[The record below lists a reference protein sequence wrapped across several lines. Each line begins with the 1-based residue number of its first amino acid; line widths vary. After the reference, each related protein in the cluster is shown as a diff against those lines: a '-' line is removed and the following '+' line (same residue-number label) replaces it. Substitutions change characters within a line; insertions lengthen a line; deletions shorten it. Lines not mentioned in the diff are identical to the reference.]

1 MMNFYKTPKLDAL
14 NEKFN
19 EFENRFQ
26 LKLDEQ
32 NTAHKI
38 HIQKLDDK
46 IARLEEENSR
56 TFELI
61 DKLYEYRFKEI
72 HDTIASISTQINHL
86 VSEGDIKIEQTF
98 KSLQNIVEKLSETTN
113 TRNEMEKNDKNSFIN
128 QLSCRVKT
136 NSENITTLFE
146 NDEIKE
152 KNISYHFK
160 LCANQIVNI
169 EKRIK
174 TIDTNVNICF
184 ENFKQNDIDR
194 EEAFEYNETN
204 DKSIWDDINTIN
216 EKIDDLKKRIS
227 LIVQHIDKN

>member
-61 DKLYEYRFKEI
+61 DKLKLFMKF
-72 HDTIASISTQINHL
+72 L
-86 VSEGDIKIEQTF
+86 LIKIVLF
-98 KSLQNIVEKLSETTN
+98 FFFFNSLKVMKLFTN
-113 TRNEMEKNDKNSFIN
+113 RF
-128 QLSCRVKT
+128 
-136 NSENITTLFE
+136 
-146 NDEIKE
+146 
-152 KNISYHFK
+152 
-160 LCANQIVNI
+160 
-169 EKRIK
+169 
-174 TIDTNVNICF
+174 
-184 ENFKQNDIDR
+184 
-194 EEAFEYNETN
+194 
-204 DKSIWDDINTIN
+204 
-216 EKIDDLKKRIS
+216 
-227 LIVQHIDKN
+227 